1 MRIIDRKWTELAA
14 GYQAA
19 RSLQARLENDF
30 SRAVEVG
37 YQQQHRKDV
46 AGWQKKRRV
55 FFAFVAIAPLSILTL
70 CLSAYYFREVACVIV
85 YWTVVVLVIL
95 VTLAVAARGYI
106 VEVMNRPKLGPV
118 DSLPMDL
125 EKRWW
130 TSLCPEEL
138 MASPAKGGAKADFL
152 GQLIDLPDTCLA
164 RRGPPVEGEAS
175 LYIFAPSGPWIFT
188 LRDWSG
194 GIAREADLWK
204 QVRKRSEAV
213 VYNQAPDEQW
223 LRLKEALASYFME
236 RFPQTGGKVQGGVA
250 FTNPKAHLDKTL
262 IRGNTAAYGPASSWA
277 ERLRRAPSDGDGF
290 TLEMQLET
298 LDALTALEKKPAET
312 MDPSTSAKSLAMR
325 LYEEAAAELR
335 ALVAKMVR

>member
-19 RSLQARLENDF
+19 RSLQARLENEF

-37 YQQQHRKDV
+37 YQQQHRKDLT
-46 AGWQKKRRV
+46 GWQKKRRV

-70 CLSAYYFREVACVIV
+70 CLSAYYFRDVACVIV

-106 VEVMNRPKLGPV
+106 MEVMNRPRLVPV

-130 TSLCPEEL
+130 
-138 MASPAKGGAKADFL
+138 
-152 GQLIDLPDTCLA
+152 TCLA

-188 LRDWSG
+188 LRDWNG
-194 GIAREADLWK
+194 EIAREGDLWK
-204 QVRKRSEAV
+204 QVRKRGEAV
-213 VYNQAPDEQW
+213 VFSQAPDDQW
-223 LRLKEALASYFME
+223 LRMKEVLVNIFME
-236 RFPQTGGKVQGGVA
+236 RFPQTGGKIQGGVA
-250 FTNPKAHLDKTL
+250 FTNPKAHLDKGL
-262 IRGNTAAYGPASSWA
+262 IRGNTAAYGPAGSWA
-277 ERLRRAPSDGDGF
+277 ERLRRAPIAGDGF

-298 LDALTALEKKPAET
+298 LDALTASESKPAE
-312 MDPSTSAKSLAMR
+312 PGYSSTSAKSLATR
-325 LYEEAAAELR
+325 LYEEAVAELR
-335 ALVAKMVR
+335 AFVAKMVG